1 MCSPVGYAI
10 WVVHRLDLIDR
21 SMLSPRWSRKKV
33 NRPLTGRGIELNSY
47 WLQLVSMRRLT
58 APGALMKGLINMAA
72 LISAILGI
80 VTTGLATGF
89 NLASGLVGSFLSDR
103 RLKSDVVAVSW
114 SP

>member
-1 MCSPVGYAI
+1 M
-10 WVVHRLDLIDR
+10 
-21 SMLSPRWSRKKV
+21 

-47 WLQLVSMRRLT
+47 WLQLVSTRRLT